1 MKRYFIRYENLL
13 DNKKDSCWVLMQ
25 EDEINTGNIDAF
37 KRKVIKYNNLDA
49 DVKDIDILTINKL

>member
-13 DNKKDSCWVLMQ
+13 DNKKDSCLVLMQ

>member
-13 DNKKDSCWVLMQ
+13 DNKKDSCLVLMQ

-37 KRKVIKYNNLDA
+37 KRKVIKYSNLEA